1 MSPFMISPSP
11 KNAPVLLGVTS
22 LLPLGAVATVC
33 LVAAVSP
40 LYAVLNVLV
49 LLMTGMILMVWR
61 KVGGLSDGAAW
72 FEVGGIVALE
82 CAICIWCVLA
92 RA

>member
-1 MSPFMISPSP
+1 MIRPSP
-11 KNAPVLLGVTS
+11 RNAPVLLGATTG
-22 LLPLGAVATVC
+22 LPLGAAATVC
-33 LVAAVSP
+33 LVVAGSL

-49 LLMTGMILMVWR
+49 LLMTGMILVVWR
-61 KVGGLSDGAAW
+61 KIGGLSDSMVW

-92 RA
+92 GM

>member
-1 MSPFMISPSP
+1 MIAPSP
-11 KNAPVLLGVTS
+11 RNALLLLGVTTG
-22 LLPLGAVATVC
+22 LPLGAAATVC
-33 LVAAVSP
+33 LVVAGSP

-49 LLMTGMILMVWR
+49 LLMTGMILVVWR
-61 KVGGLSDGAAW
+61 KIGGLSDGTAW

-92 RA
+92 GM